1 MLSIIESNQ
10 LYAGMFRSDDGVL
23 LIRRIPKLIR
33 WTALPMKLDIRWT
46 DRIGC
51 SPGSQ
56 RQRSIAQDIDPPRIS
71 NRLLLFQALS
81 SASSIN
87 GTDHAQQVNLS
98 EAISKIFPSG
108 LDYTYHLHHPLF
120 SLPSPSTSSIPGCF
134 TSPLISSHPGIPSY
148 SLVAYPLPPCILGP
162 SPSPNLLHPIFFF
175 NLLPSTSS
183 LAARSKGSSWE

>member
-1 MLSIIESNQ
+1 
-10 LYAGMFRSDDGVL
+10 
-23 LIRRIPKLIR
+23 
-33 WTALPMKLDIRWT
+33 MKLDIRWT

-134 TSPLISSHPGIPSY
+134 TSPLISPTQESHRTHSSRIPY
-148 SLVAYPLPPCILGP
+148 HPASLAPPR
-162 SPSPNLLHPIFFF
+162 HPTFSTQSSS
-175 NLLPSTSS
+175 STSS
-183 LAARSKGSSWE
+183 HPPPPWPRGRRDLPGSSSVVGYHLGTKGLVLPAD